1 MLPVLPKTCLA
12 AQTIVTCRGIS
23 TARKV
28 EAAPVAP
35 LYRLVYF
42 DLRGA
47 AEPSRYLLA
56 LADAP
61 YDDFRYPMRASG
73 KGFGVDDNFLRDKQ
87 AGHFGINMG
96 QLPILQILTP
106 QGKIAATIG
115 QSHSINRFIAEQH
128 KLFGKDPIER
138 AWIDGIYESVRDI
151 RSVWFRKKDAGV
163 AERKEWLAKE
173 LPQKCNALETSL
185 PPSNGGVWLVGE
197 GPSLADIAL
206 YAMLGSQISLMT
218 GATDSFFDGFD
229 TNVIEKAYSECP
241 RLSACVKE
249 MGALKSIQQW
259 EERRP
264 DTFN

>member
-1 MLPVLPKTCLA
+1 
-12 AQTIVTCRGIS
+12 
-23 TARKV
+23 
-28 EAAPVAP
+28 
-35 LYRLVYF
+35 
-42 DLRGA
+42 
-47 AEPSRYLLA
+47 
-56 LADAP
+56 
-61 YDDFRYPMRASG
+61 
-73 KGFGVDDNFLRDKQ
+73 
-87 AGHFGINMG
+87 MG

-128 KLFGKDPIER
+128 ELFGKDPIER

-151 RSVWFRKKDAGV
+151 RSVWFRKKEAGV
-163 AERKEWLAKE
+163 AERKEWLVKE
-173 LPQKCNALETSL
+173 LPEKCNALEASL

-206 YAMLGSQISLMT
+206 YALLGSQISLMT

-229 TNVIEKAYSECP
+229 KNVIEKAYTECP

>member
-1 MLPVLPKTCLA
+1 MLRLFPKMCLA
-12 AQTIVTCRGIS
+12 TQIIMTCRGLS
-23 TARKV
+23 TASKV
-28 EAAPVAP
+28 ESPAAP

-42 DLRGA
+42 NLRGA
-47 AEPSRYLLA
+47 AEPTRYLLA
-56 LADAP
+56 VANAP
-61 YDDFRYPMRASG
+61 YDDFRYPMHASG

-106 QGKIAATIG
+106 EGKIAATLG

-128 KLFGKDPIER
+128 GLLGKDPIER

-151 RSVWFRKKDAGV
+151 RSIWFRKKKEVV
-163 AERKEWLAKE
+163 AERKDWLAKG
-173 LPQKCNALETSL
+173 LPEKCNALEASL
-185 PPSNGGVWLVGE
+185 PPNSGGIWLVGE

-206 YAMLGSQISLMT
+206 YSMLGSQTSLVT
-218 GATDSFFDGFD
+218 GATESFFDGFD
-229 TNVIEKAYSECP
+229 ANAIEKAYSECP

-249 MGALKSIQQW
+249 IGALQSIQQW

>member
-1 MLPVLPKTCLA
+1 MLRLLPKTRLA
-12 AQTIVTCRGIS
+12 TQTIMTFCRGLS
-23 TARKV
+23 TASKV
-28 EAAPVAP
+28 EAPTAP

-47 AEPSRYLLA
+47 ADPTRYLLA
-56 LADAP
+56 VANAP

-106 QGKIAATIG
+106 QGKISATIG

-128 KLFGKDPIER
+128 ELFGKDPIER

-151 RSVWFRKKDAGV
+151 RSVWFQKKKAGF
-163 AERKEWLAKE
+163 AERKDWLVNE
-173 LPQKCNALETSL
+173 LPEKCNALEASL
-185 PPSNGGVWLVGE
+185 PSRNGGVWLVGE
-197 GPSLADIAL
+197 GPSLADVAL
-206 YAMLGSQISLMT
+206 YAMLGSQTSLVT
-218 GATDSFFDGFD
+218 GATESFFDFD
-229 TNVIEKAYSECP
+229 ANVIEKAYTECP
-241 RLSACVKE
+241 RLCACVKE
-249 MGALKSIQQW
+249 MCALKSVQQW